1 MALMIAVDKNCGAE
15 LVSRQTPHQSPSYE
29 ECHWSALMNRR
40 VFGMSLLG
48 LAAVSRSVFAQQVP
62 SWSAFKPAPGSL
74 KEKMHSGKP
83 IKSAAAPVDSTRS
96 QLQDIIKKA
105 GGGVE
110 LFSLDGQ
117 HRPLPDERELVRF
130 CKLAEELGAGVQLRI
145 QHQKLAYTTGR
156 YADLGVLAVMVP
168 LVEEVET
175 ANEAI
180 NNFYYPPLGNRSYG
194 GEFRFGEKPPTD
206 RLKYADWWNG
216 HALLGFQ
223 IETLRGAMNARNIV
237 KPGVDWISWGPGDMA
252 FDIERHS
259 NSPFK
264 TIEEAHAYVIE
275 QLKGYD
281 VRLPGQSGG

>member
-1 MALMIAVDKNCGAE
+1 
-15 LVSRQTPHQSPSYE
+15 
-29 ECHWSALMNRR
+29 MNRR
-40 VFGMSLLG
+40 AFGMTVLG
-48 LAAVSRSVFAQQVP
+48 VAAAARSAFAQAP
-62 SWSAFKPAPGSL
+62 SWSRYTPHPGSL
-74 KEKMHSGKP
+74 KQKMHSGQAVRT
-83 IKSAAAPVDSTRS
+83 AAASVDATRS
-96 QLQDIIKKA
+96 QLQEIIKKQ
-105 GGGVE
+105 GGVD
-110 LFSLDGQ
+110 LFSVDSQ
-117 HRPLPDERELVRF
+117 HRPLPDERELVKF

-145 QHQKLAYTTGR
+145 QHPRLAYLTGR

-180 NNFYYPPLGNRSYG
+180 DNFYYPPLGNRSWG

-206 RLKYADWWNG
+206 RLKYAEWWNG
-216 HALLGFQ
+216 NGLLGFQ
-223 IETLRGAMNARNIV
+223 IETLRGALNARNIV

-264 TIEEAHAYVIE
+264 TIEEAHAYVIN

-281 VRLPGQSGG
+281 VRLPTAGK